1 MVLRLGRGGGD
12 GDNNNKN
19 PTNHPIFTVTGNTGC
34 FERIRSEHR
43 MVELKLPVKAS
54 GLLLY

>member
-1 MVLRLGRGGGD
+1 MVLRLGGGGSD
-12 GDNNNKN
+12 RVNNNKN
-19 PTNHPIFTVTGNTGC
+19 PTNHPIFTVTGDIGC

-43 MVELKLPVKAS
+43 MVELKLPAKAS